1 MNKLRETPPLTQPDQ
16 GGDNNTQTLN
26 RILRSKT
33 FSGSNASRQIL
44 KFIVEKS
51 LAGFA
56 DEIKEYTIA
65 TQALGRPENFD
76 PREDNIVRVQ
86 VQRLRKKLEDYYR
99 EEGMN
104 DPQRISIPLGHYH
117 AEFHS
122 PGHESETPAR
132 PETAASVRRLSGAAR
147 WSVWGIA
154 AALVCALVL
163 AAGIGI
169 SNRQK
174 SELILFWNPILESE
188 KPVLIYYPIFT
199 AYLLSQSY
207 WKRALPTL
215 QPRDLEQPGSTAET
229 PLLGE
234 DQVLTGKDLA
244 AVPDGF
250 TTPGDLSATVN
261 VVTLLDSKHR
271 SYVLRSDANLAYK
284 DLQGTPTVLIGAY
297 SNYWTMNLTRN
308 LHFFFDRGGRIR
320 ERGGQGRFWSNPNG
334 LDCAATEDY
343 AIVSRLLDSKT
354 GGPVVVIA
362 GTRTCGTEGAGKFIT
377 DPLQLKRQLGN
388 IPRDALGHKNLELV
402 LHISL
407 VNCNPTS
414 VDVVSAQ
421 YW

>member
-1 MNKLRETPPLTQPDQ
+1 METEQ
-16 GGDNNTQTLN
+16 GGGDKTLILN
-26 RILRSKT
+26 RILHSKT
-33 FSGSNASRQIL
+33 LSGSNASRQIL
-44 KFIVEKS
+44 KFVVEKS

-65 TQALGRPENFD
+65 TQALGRSEDFD

-99 EEGMN
+99 DEGRN

-117 AEFHS
+117 AEFHTVR
-122 PGHESETPAR
+122 HESGAASH
-132 PETAASVRRLSGAAR
+132 PETAASVRRLPGAGR
-147 WSVWGIA
+147 WRIWGIA
-154 AALVCALVL
+154 AALAGALLLV
-163 AAGIGI
+163 AWIGI
-169 SNRQK
+169 ANRQK
-174 SELILFWNPILESE
+174 SELNLFWKPILESE

-199 AYLLSQSY
+199 AYMLSQNY

-215 QPRDLEQPGSTAET
+215 QPRDLEQPGSTVET

-234 DQVLTGKDLA
+234 NQVLTGKDLA

-250 TTPGDLSATVN
+250 TTPGDLSATVS

-271 SYVLRSDANLAYK
+271 SYVLRSDANLAYR

-334 LDCAATEDY
+334 LDSAATEDY

-377 DPLQLKRQLGN
+377 DPLQLRRQLGS
-388 IPRDALGHKNLELV
+388 IPRDALERKNLELV

-414 VDVVSAQ
+414 MDVVSAAVLVGMP
-421 YW
+421 